1 MAHYLV
7 NQIRF
12 ARSEFARCLE
22 GVTEAEGLEHIGKMN
37 SLGWIVGHLANHEHF
52 LWVQAAQGKE
62 LYPELNELVGY
73 GKPAS
78 TPSLA
83 EMWKIKQAI
92 TACADEYLETLTTK
106 KLMDYLELNGKAL
119 GENIGTCI
127 MRNTYHIWFHLGEAH
142 AIRQGLGHNPPDFVG
157 PFGEA
162 EFTHTDFTG

>member
-7 NQIRF
+7 RQLRF

-52 LWVQAAQGKE
+52 LWVRAAQG
-62 LYPELNELVGY
+62 LDLFPELNELVGY

-78 TPSLA
+78 TPSLK
-83 EMWKIKQAI
+83 EMWETKQAI
-92 TACADEYLETLTTK
+92 ATCADEYLETLTGE
-106 KLMDYLELNGKAL
+106 KLGGYLELNGKTL

-162 EFTHTDFTG
+162 GFFSGNLSG

>member
-7 NQIRF
+7 RQLRF

-22 GVTEAEGLEHIGKMN
+22 GVTEAEGQQHIGKMN

-52 LWVQAAQGKE
+52 LWVRAAQGKE
-62 LYPELNELVGY
+62 LYPGLTDLVGY

-78 TPSLA
+78 TPSVE
-83 EMWKIKQAI
+83 EMWETWRAI
-92 TACADEYLETLTTK
+92 STCADDYLETLTGEIMGET
-106 KLMDYLELNGKAL
+106 LELDGKAFR
-119 GENIGTCI
+119 ENIGTCL

-142 AIRQGLGHNPPDFVG
+142 AIRQGLGHSPPDFVG

-162 EFTHTDFTG
+162 EFTPGDLSG